1 MQAPGPG
8 HGGQGQPFAT
18 DVAEDLKNHEAEQE
32 EVETGT
38 DACNDD
44 ECHLKQQQSRINQR
58 LKKQKQVQSF
68 RFFAWRLISKPV
80 GVKLGRQGNGH
91 YL

>member
-8 HGGQGQPFAT
+8 HGGQGQPFTT

-32 EVETGT
+32 EIETGT

-44 ECHLKQQQSRINQR
+44 ECHLRQQQSRINQR
-58 LKKQKQVQSF
+58 LNKHKNHATVLILCTET
-68 RFFAWRLISKPV
+68 RFEAS
-80 GVKLGRQGNGH
+80 QC
-91 YL
+91 